1 MEEVP
6 EEGVEV
12 DKWHTNIHLACV
24 GGFFGQEFVLTFITV
39 VRFLP
44 GQ

>member
-1 MEEVP
+1 MKEVP
-6 EEGVEV
+6 EEGVEA
-12 DKWHTNIHLACV
+12 DKCHTNIHLACV
-24 GGFFGQEFVLTFITV
+24 LFFGLEFVLTFITV